1 MRASEGD
8 ERTLHEVGDR
18 PHASQPIAYPLFIS
32 QNLKII
38 PHLIHHPS
46 LLRFPPYA
54 PRLLPPCFIHV
65 VINKEQKSSLW
76 KMWTRLF
83 LLSSSSLSLSVSFSL
98 CLYLFFSSPS
108 IFSANLSASQI
119 VNDQNF
125 RLIRSISRLGTL
137 IFFVVRVCF
146 TFHLTVSFFFFF
158 HSFFSLLIY
167 LFCSFSLYVFSNSY
181 SVYWYI
187 PVPKRSDPV

>member
-83 LLSSSSLSLSVSFSL
+83 LLSSSSLSLSLSL

-108 IFSANLSASQI
+108 ISSANLSASQI
-119 VNDQNF
+119 VDDQNF
-125 RLIRSISRLGTL
+125 HLSRSISRL
-137 IFFVVRVCF
+137 FFVVRVCF
-146 TFHLTVSFFFFF
+146 NFSFNCFFFFIPF
-158 HSFFSLLIY
+158 SFY
-167 LFCSFSLYVFSNSY
+167 
-181 SVYWYI
+181 
-187 PVPKRSDPV
+187 